1 MNKKALLSS
10 LMSVAML
17 TSIATGATYALFTAE
32 NLSTL
37 IVGGI
42 EKVTLR

>member
-17 TSIATGATYALFTAE
+17 PSIATGATYALITAE

-42 EKVTLR
+42 DKVILR